1 MTKVLVATDFKMI
14 CREGNI
20 YLKDTTYNTMLRYKK
35 AFGYVV
41 LCTRNYPNENSDD
54 FVLANDVVD
63 DVVKISNLSN
73 TLWGKHDED
82 IEKVIEEIDLVVVR
96 VPSIISYKAAGIAL
110 KKNKPIFSVAIGC
123 AWDAYWNHKFPGKL
137 IAPYMF
143 FKMRWCMKKSDYA
156 LYVTEEFLQR
166 RYPSKCRS
174 IGVSDV
180 VIHDLDNSIIEARIK
195 KIQTMQKNTI
205 TLMTSGSV
213 GNRAKGQEYMIKA
226 IPLLNKQGIK
236 VRYLLAGAESPEYL
250 RGIAKKLNVEKQV
263 MFLGMLSTDKVFENL
278 DKTDI
283 YIQPSL
289 QEGLPRAVVE
299 AMSRGCPV
307 IGANTGGIPELI
319 SKECIVSRK
328 SEQSIVRAIIN
339 MLKDNRLNEEAVRN
353 FEKSKLYNENLLEVK
368 RNDYYSYII
377 ESLSER

>member
-1 MTKVLVATDFKMI
+1 
-14 CREGNI
+14 
-20 YLKDTTYNTMLRYKK
+20 
-35 AFGYVV
+35 
-41 LCTRNYPNENSDD
+41 
-54 FVLANDVVD
+54 
-63 DVVKISNLSN
+63 
-73 TLWGKHDED
+73 
-82 IEKVIEEIDLVVVR
+82 
-96 VPSIISYKAAGIAL
+96 
-110 KKNKPIFSVAIGC
+110 
-123 AWDAYWNHKFPGKL
+123 
-137 IAPYMF
+137 
-143 FKMRWCMKKSDYA
+143 MR
-156 LYVTEEFLQR
+156 
-166 RYPSKCRS
+166 
-174 IGVSDV
+174 I
-180 VIHDLDNSIIEARIK
+180 
-195 KIQTMQKNTI
+195 
-205 TLMTSGSV
+205 
-213 GNRAKGQEYMIKA
+213 
-226 IPLLNKQGIK
+226 
-236 VRYLLAGAESPEYL
+236 
-250 RGIAKKLNVEKQV
+250 
-263 MFLGMLSTDKVFENL
+263 L